1 MTGGRARGQNA
12 PMGVRLAPV
21 ALCCALLLS
30 LGCKQQSAASPL
42 ADATAFA
49 ASATQPA
56 GEALRLQG
64 YVNDAAGVLSEE
76 EEKRLFTSLLR
87 LEKETGH
94 QMVVA
99 TTSSLGGKEISA
111 YSLALGRRWGI
122 GRKGIDDGVL
132 ILLAPNDHKARIEV
146 GYGLERALPD
156 SLCKRIMDE
165 DMIPAFRTGAFG
177 SGLEKGIAALSQH
190 LH

>member
-1 MTGGRARGQNA
+1 
-12 PMGVRLAPV
+12 MGVRLAPV

-30 LGCKQQSAASPL
+30 LSCKQQSTASPL